1 MDITNWL
8 VQPKWQFNQDN
19 TDIIKDKLN
28 QLTSDVDDAD
38 ALYTEMTTDSLD
50 IDAVDVA
57 SNVWDKKNLPNNNY
71 RVHQQLA
78 VSHLVDNQWPLPSP
92 TLLYTVVDDIIHPAR
107 NVVKNGQFAN
117 KSSIEEYA
125 LHLLGFSLSHEMLQD
140 YAIYLAPNGDM
151 IKNILNA
158 IAHSDS
164 LGIDVSQDNR
174 FTNLDKFLQTY
185 HDDDIVTPI
194 ITNNYDSNQYE
205 NADNFQNTTR
215 FLMNRFIDTGDLV
228 PVPINYAQMLAPT
241 KILIFNVE
249 QLGASTISD
258 INDTL
263 HDITLLNNNFKLK
276 RVSSFKLVTKPSDIA
291 SSSSTQQFTR
301 DDSSFG
307 RRVDRQMSPISDP
320 AARVHLIMQWANT
333 KTNMSS
339 SNSYTTHQKSFMKP
353 NRRHPNNPNVAGR
366 IAKTQYKRDIHIYLD
381 TSGSINS
388 QQYASGIQILAEA
401 AKRLN
406 VDIYFTSFSHITSST
421 VKLPTK
427 NKSRSQIQNILMNI
441 PKVSG
446 GTCYENVYN
455 DILQSTMEAQKKHQ
469 SIPINIMLT
478 DFEYS
483 LTNGYR
489 IPSFISDN
497 TFYMPLDPKGNN
509 RSKINFMNQVVY
521 ATNKS
526 VGFVRKHFA

>member
-8 VQPKWQFNQDN
+8 VQPKWNFNQDS
-19 TDIIKDKLN
+19 TDIIKDKLT
-28 QLTSDVDDAD
+28 QLTNDDDDAND
-38 ALYTEMTTDSLD
+38 LYNEMTADSLD
-50 IDAVDVA
+50 IDAVDTA
-57 SNVWDKKNLPNNNY
+57 SDVWDKLNVPANNY

-78 VSHLVDNQWPLPSP
+78 VKQITDSQWPLPSP
-92 TLLYTVVDDIIHPAR
+92 TMLYTIVDDIIHPAR
-107 NVVKNGQFAN
+107 NLVKNGQFAN
-117 KSSIEEYA
+117 KSNAEDYA
-125 LHLLGFSLSHEMLQD
+125 LHLLGFSLSHTMLQD
-140 YAIYLAPNGDM
+140 YAIYVAPNGAM
-151 IKNILNA
+151 IKKILSA
-158 IAHSDS
+158 IAHSDTI
-164 LGIDVSQDNR
+164 GIDIMQDNR
-174 FTNLDKFLQTY
+174 FKNLDKFLQTY
-185 HDDDIVTPI
+185 HEDDIVTPI
-194 ITNNYDSNQYE
+194 ITNNYDANQYE
-205 NADNFQNTTR
+205 NADSFQNTTR
-215 FLMNRFIDTGDLV
+215 FLINRYIDTGDLI

-241 KILIFNVE
+241 KILIFNAE
-249 QLGASTISD
+249 QLGASAISD

-263 HDITLLNNNFKLK
+263 NDITVLNNNFKLK
-276 RVSSFKLVTKPSDIA
+276 RVNSFKLVTKASDIA
-291 SSSSTQQFTR
+291 SEAGSQQFTR
-301 DDSSFG
+301 DDDSFG
-307 RRVDRQMSPISDP
+307 RRIDHQMNPISDP
-320 AARVHLIMQWANT
+320 AARVHLIMQWANS

-366 IAKTQYKRDIHIYLD
+366 IAKTKYKRDIHIYLD
-381 TSGSINS
+381 TSGSISS
-388 QQYASGIQILAEA
+388 QQYASGIQILVEA

-427 NKSRSQIQNILMNI
+427 NKSRSQIQKILMNM

-478 DFEYS
+478 DFEYA
-483 LTNGYR
+483 LTNDYR